1 MCKAKEEA
9 KATEEVK
16 STVVIT
22 KATLE
27 LKGVKK
33 LRVEKIE
40 KKIIVTNEI
49 DPNTK
54 VWRGLISK
62 REEIKVLEE
71 ESEEFELKETTQKE
85 LAIYRKLQEPCFVL
99 TIKGTSYFSPVP
111 RELNLISSHMLGPHK
126 CTTLDST
133 CSRFSAASDS
143 KGGCEKVRHK
153 SAGIER
159 YPWII
164 NGYETFATATEAF
177 LVTECLHCCHK

>member
-62 REEIKVLEE
+62 R
-71 ESEEFELKETTQKE
+71 
-85 LAIYRKLQEPCFVL
+85 
-99 TIKGTSYFSPVP
+99 
-111 RELNLISSHMLGPHK
+111 
-126 CTTLDST
+126 
-133 CSRFSAASDS
+133 
-143 KGGCEKVRHK
+143 
-153 SAGIER
+153 
-159 YPWII
+159 
-164 NGYETFATATEAF
+164 
-177 LVTECLHCCHK
+177 

>member
-54 VWRGLISK
+54 VCANYTNRVIRLYFFNGLFNKINM
-62 REEIKVLEE
+62 
-71 ESEEFELKETTQKE
+71 
-85 LAIYRKLQEPCFVL
+85 
-99 TIKGTSYFSPVP
+99 TI
-111 RELNLISSHMLGPHK
+111 M
-126 CTTLDST
+126 
-133 CSRFSAASDS
+133 
-143 KGGCEKVRHK
+143 
-153 SAGIER
+153 ER
-159 YPWII
+159 I
-164 NGYETFATATEAF
+164 NF
-177 LVTECLHCCHK
+177 